1 MSTPG
6 AGRIADPAR
15 AALKELDEAVGRML
29 EEYGDLSARVQDT
42 EDRTRDVEELLRRF
56 TKGDVDVGGLQ
67 ERLALLET
75 ENEDL
80 RARVD
85 DGRAGV
91 QRILDRIRFLE
102 EHR

>member
-15 AALKELDEAVGRML
+15 TALKELDGAVNRLL
-29 EEYGDLSARVQDT
+29 EEYSGLASRVRDT
-42 EDRTRDVEELLRRF
+42 EGRTRDVEELLRRF
-56 TKGDVDVGGLQ
+56 TKGDIDVGGLQ
-67 ERLALLET
+67 ETLARLEE

-80 RARVD
+80 RRRVSQ
-85 DGRAGV
+85 GKAGV